1 MMRLDDQRGWEEHRD
16 VVVYLEVVGWDR
28 SVWDLRFGVG
38 EVGYVMVVE
47 VTASEKGTRATD
59 EMVPMGVGS
68 GHEVG
73 L

>member
-1 MMRLDDQRGWEEHRD
+1 MKRGGQKGWEEHRD

-28 SVWDLRFGVG
+28 SVWDLMLGVV
-38 EVGYVMVVE
+38 EVGFVMVVE
-47 VTASEKGTRATD
+47 VTASEERTRAKD

-68 GHEVG
+68 RHGVG